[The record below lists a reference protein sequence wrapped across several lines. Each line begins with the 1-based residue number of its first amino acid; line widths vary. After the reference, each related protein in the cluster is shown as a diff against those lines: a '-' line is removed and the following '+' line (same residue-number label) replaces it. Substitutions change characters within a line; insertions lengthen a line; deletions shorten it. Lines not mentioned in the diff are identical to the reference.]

1 MVLLVGY
8 TKGTSLFLGNQKLG
22 GKDSYRNLFIQMEN
36 MSLNSSL
43 SLKFFGQSLF
53 PYSYLVFKKA
63 DTLFKL

>member
-1 MVLLVGY
+1 MTENGA
-8 TKGTSLFLGNQKLG
+8 KIGTLFL
-22 GKDSYRNLFIQMEN
+22 DAY
-36 MSLNSSL
+36 SL